1 MNRAP
6 IRFTQAPQH
15 GTNASE
21 TSASDFGNWQQRDA
35 MPVQSLDAEQAFRNV
50 QSGIKISRQPFSGA
64 LPYATTPRQHG
75 MPAFR
80 MIPVSTKSPNIH
92 TEFAQKTEQR
102 GPFYAQ
108 QWPIYDSLRLKP
120 SRGDVS
126 LDPRYGTQTK
136 GSTTSYMMLD

>member
-6 IRFTQAPQH
+6 VRFTQAPQRD
-15 GTNASE
+15 TNASE
-21 TSASDFGNWQQRDA
+21 ASTSEFGNWQQRDA

-50 QSGIKISRQPFSGA
+50 QSGVKISRQPFSGA
-64 LPYATTPRQHG
+64 LPYATTPKQYRN
-75 MPAFR
+75 PPSR
-80 MIPVSTKSPNIH
+80 MIPVSTKSSNIH

-102 GPFYAQ
+102 GPFCAQ
-108 QWPIYDSLRLKP
+108 QWPIWDSLRFKP

-136 GSTTSYMMLD
+136 GSSTSYMMLD